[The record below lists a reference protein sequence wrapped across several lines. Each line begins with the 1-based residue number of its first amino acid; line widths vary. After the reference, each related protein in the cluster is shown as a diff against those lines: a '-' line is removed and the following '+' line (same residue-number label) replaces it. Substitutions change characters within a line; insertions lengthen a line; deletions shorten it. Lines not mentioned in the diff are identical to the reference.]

1 MTTKKELQT
10 AFDDL
15 WKRYGNTLSMLDDA
29 LGRLEKKPKTV
40 EVVKE
45 IVIEK
50 EVPVEKIIEVE
61 VIKEVPVIKKID
73 RIVEKEVPGPERI
86 VEVPGPERIVER
98 IVEVEVVK
106 EIVIE
111 NEKIKKKKK
120 IVEVPAT
127 KETIREV
134 VVPISSHQER
144 EFLETIR
151 QLEKRIKDLIEDDHK
166 EVIIKEKIVYKEKVV
181 EGPSRPVPIEI
192 PATGDLRTAATLI
205 ANSEMNVNDLST
217 TEILT
222 MLNDLSTEE
231 VNSKLGFW
239 TVPLPTNETKPDD
252 KDTRYTLKK

>member
-111 NEKIKKKKK
+111 NEKI
-120 IVEVPAT
+120 VEVET
-127 KETIREV
+127 TLKTIREV

-239 TVPLPTNETKPDD
+239 AVPLPTNETKPDD

>member
-86 VEVPGPERIVER
+86 VEVPGPERIVEVPGPER
-98 IVEVEVVK
+98 IVERIVK
-106 EIVIE
+106 
-111 NEKIKKKKK
+111 
-120 IVEVPAT
+120 VPGA
-127 KETIREV
+127 ERV
-134 VVPISSHQER
+134 VVRTDNSKIE
-144 EFLETIR
+144 ELEQR
-151 QLEKRIKDLIEDDHK
+151 LAVKPSVVEKANANNLIEAARIMSESEFNK
-166 EVIIKEKIVYKEKVV
+166 EGYTEE
-181 EGPSRPVPIEI
+181 
-192 PATGDLRTAATLI
+192 
-205 ANSEMNVNDLST
+205 
-217 TEILT
+217 EILN
-222 MLNDLSTEE
+222 MLTKTSEEE
-231 VNSKLGFW
+231 VNRTLGFW
-239 TVPLPTNETKPDD
+239 AIPLPKDDNDKPDPD
-252 KDTRYTLKK
+252 NLRYTTK